1 MKITADRKRKR
12 GPKEVVWDTHPPPP
26 TRRVA
31 THNVMRKRRRISD
44 EAQEAVTE
52 EDFWSLFITVRSSFT
67 WGGGGRIIG

>member
-67 WGGGGRIIG
+67 WGGG